1 LKQKEKL
8 RIHSSILWGGKIL
21 SRYQDDNSRFKKIEE
36 LINDPLLT
44 QIPSDPQ
51 PSEIAEILAKNPAVI
66 GWIGNILV
74 DLESQI
80 SNKKLL
86 ISKKSRELAIK
97 KSEIRLGTINAY
109 RKKLEEVL
117 TNEVDEIKKL
127 METGYTRAEAKEIVR
142 LRRPEK
148 PREADLSDKAEFI
161 TREFVT
167 TQIEPLEDEILVLQ
181 KEYDDWKVKYKLFE
195 NNFKASQSIK
205 GLIQNDRDR
214 Y

>member
-1 LKQKEKL
+1 M
-8 RIHSSILWGGKIL
+8 
-21 SRYQDDNSRFKKIEE
+21 SRYQKDTNRIKDIEE
-36 LINDPLLT
+36 LLKDPLLA

-51 PSEIAEILAKNPAVI
+51 PAEIAEILAKNPTVI
-66 GWIGNILV
+66 GWIGNILA
-74 DLESQI
+74 DLDLKI

-86 ISKKSRELAIK
+86 ISKKNRELDLK

-109 RKKLEEVL
+109 RKNLDESL

-127 METGYTRAEAKEIVR
+127 METGYTRTEAKEIVR

-148 PREADLSDKAEFI
+148 PREADLSDKAEYL
-161 TREFVT
+161 TREFVKDE
-167 TQIEPLEDEILVLQ
+167 IEPLEEQIVLLQ

-205 GLIQNDRDR
+205 GLIQNDRDK

>member
-1 LKQKEKL
+1 M
-8 RIHSSILWGGKIL
+8 
-21 SRYQDDNSRFKKIEE
+21 SRYQKDTNRIKDIEE
-36 LINDPLLT
+36 LLKDPLLA

-51 PSEIAEILAKNPAVI
+51 PAEIAEILAKNPTVI
-66 GWIGNILV
+66 GWIGNILAEL
-74 DLESQI
+74 DLKI

-86 ISKKSRELAIK
+86 ISKKNRELDLK

-109 RKKLEEVL
+109 RTKLDKSL

-127 METGYTRAEAKEIVR
+127 METGYTRTEAKEIVR

-148 PREADLSDKAEFI
+148 PREADLSDKAEYL
-161 TREFVT
+161 TREFVKDE
-167 TQIEPLEDEILVLQ
+167 IEPLEDQIVLLQ

-205 GLIQNDRDR
+205 GLIQNDRDK

>member
-1 LKQKEKL
+1 
-8 RIHSSILWGGKIL
+8 L
-21 SRYQDDNSRFKKIEE
+21 SRYQKDTNRIKDIEE
-36 LINDPLLT
+36 LLKDPLLA

-51 PSEIAEILAKNPAVI
+51 PAEIAEILAKNPTVI
-66 GWIGNILV
+66 GWIGNILA
-74 DLESQI
+74 DLDLKI

-86 ISKKSRELAIK
+86 ISKKNRELDLK

-109 RKKLEEVL
+109 RKNLDESL

-127 METGYTRAEAKEIVR
+127 METGYTRTEAKEIVR

-148 PREADLSDKAEFI
+148 PREADLSDKAEYL
-161 TREFVT
+161 TREFVKDE
-167 TQIEPLEDEILVLQ
+167 IEPLEEQIVLLQ

-205 GLIQNDRDR
+205 GLIQNDRDK

>member
-1 LKQKEKL
+1 M
-8 RIHSSILWGGKIL
+8 
-21 SRYQDDNSRFKKIEE
+21 SRYQKDTNRIKDIEE
-36 LINDPLLT
+36 LLKDPLLA

-51 PSEIAEILAKNPAVI
+51 PAEIAEILAKNPTVI
-66 GWIGNILV
+66 GWIGNILAEL
-74 DLESQI
+74 DLKI

-86 ISKKSRELAIK
+86 ISKKNRELDLK

-109 RKKLEEVL
+109 RTKLDKSL

-127 METGYTRAEAKEIVR
+127 METGYTRTEAKEIVR

-148 PREADLSDKAEFI
+148 PREADLSDKAEYL
-161 TREFVT
+161 TREFVKDE
-167 TQIEPLEDEILVLQ
+167 IEPLEDQIILLQ

-205 GLIQNDRDR
+205 GLIQNDRDK